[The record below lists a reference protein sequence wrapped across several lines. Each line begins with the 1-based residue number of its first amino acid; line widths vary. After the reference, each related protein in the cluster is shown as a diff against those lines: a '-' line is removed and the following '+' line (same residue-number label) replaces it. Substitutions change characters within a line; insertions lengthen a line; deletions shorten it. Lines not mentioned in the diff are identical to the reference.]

1 MWGVQ
6 VGKLLNVLATRAEAL
21 TGCGEAVA
29 AATADL
35 ARALQ
40 ALAQYDAVR
49 GGCMGKG

>member
-1 MWGVQ
+1 M
-6 VGKLLNVLATRAEAL
+6 GKLLNIIATRAEAL

-49 GGCMGKG
+49 GKCVG